1 MLEAI
6 FEIIFGFVGELVLE
20 LVVEV
25 LVEFGLHK
33 TAGRLSDSFRN
44 RTFVGFAYTLFGVIL
59 GFASL
64 YVFPKVAFGSVVIPT
79 LYFIVS
85 PIIAGFSLTTVS
97 WLIDR
102 GIGNSKWF
110 KWDKF
115 IFGVLFALGYSMS
128 RVFFG

>member
-6 FEIIFGFVGELVLE
+6 AEIIFGFVGELLLE
-20 LVVEV
+20 IVVEV
-25 LVEFGLHK
+25 LVEFGFHK
-33 TAGRLSDSFRN
+33 TAGRLSDSFRS
-44 RTFVGFAYTLFGVIL
+44 RTFVGLAYTVFGVIL

-64 YVFPKVAFGSVVIPT
+64 YVFPKIQFDLAVIPA

-102 GIGNSKWF
+102 GIGNSVWF

-115 IFGVLFALGYSMS
+115 IFGVVFALGYSLS
-128 RVFFG
+128 RVILG